1 MTTYTW
7 PNTRVFTAASAE
19 WRLAPNVFS
28 LPSQFSG
35 HTQTVE
41 LPGARWM
48 VRITFTPHS
57 DADRAAVE
65 AFLAKVRGKANR
77 IAMWHPKR
85 PVPLGTMRGS
95 PVLAATEPRG
105 ETSLAITTTAS
116 ATVKAGDMIKVGD
129 SLLMVTDAATAD
141 GAGAITVSVTP
152 GLKAQVSAG
161 SAVIWD
167 RPTATFIL
175 DEAPW
180 VPHTAVYSPSFSISL
195 TEA

>member
-7 PNTRVFTAASAE
+7 PTTRVFTAASAE

-48 VRITFTPHS
+48 VRVTFTPHN
-57 DADRAAVE
+57 DADRALVE

-77 IAMWHPKR
+77 IALWHPKR
-85 PVPLGTMRGS
+85 PAPLGTMRGS

-105 ETSLAITTTAS
+105 ETSLAITTTAG
-116 ATVKAGDMIKVGD
+116 ATLKAGDMIKVGD
-129 SLLMVTDAATAD
+129 SLLMVTDDATAD

-175 DEAPW
+175 DESPW

>member
-77 IAMWHPKR
+77 IALWHPKR

-105 ETSLAITTTAS
+105 ETSLAITTTAG
-116 ATVKAGDMIKVGD
+116 ATLKAGDMIKVGD
-129 SLLMVTDAATAD
+129 SLLMVTDDATAD

-161 SAVIWD
+161 AAVSWD

>member
-48 VRITFTPHS
+48 VRITFTPHN
-57 DADRAAVE
+57 DADRALVE

-77 IAMWHPKR
+77 IALWHPKR

-105 ETSLAITTTAS
+105 ETSLAITTTAG
-116 ATVKAGDMIKVGD
+116 ATLKAGDMLKVVD
-129 SLLMVTDAATAD
+129 TLVMVTDDATAD

-152 GLKAQVSAG
+152 GLRAQVTAG
-161 SAVIWD
+161 AAVTWD

-180 VPHTAVYSPSFSISL
+180 VPHTAVHSPSFSISL

>member
-48 VRITFTPHS
+48 VRITFTPHNN
-57 DADRAAVE
+57 ADRAAVE

-77 IAMWHPKR
+77 IALWHPKR

-105 ETSLAITTTAS
+105 ETSLAITTTAG
-116 ATVKAGDMIKVGD
+116 ATLKAGDMIKVGD
-129 SLLMVTDAATAD
+129 TLVMVTDDATAD

-152 GLKAQVSAG
+152 GLKAQVTAG
-161 SAVIWD
+161 AAVSWD

>member
-7 PNTRVFTAASAE
+7 PTTRVFTAASAE
-19 WRLAPNVFS
+19 WRLAPNVFL

-41 LPGARWM
+41 RPGARWM

-77 IAMWHPKR
+77 IALWHPKR

-105 ETSLAITTTAS
+105 ETSLAITTTAG
-116 ATVKAGDMIKVGD
+116 ATLKAGDMIKVGD
-129 SLLMVTDAATAD
+129 SLLMVTDDATAD

-161 SAVIWD
+161 AAVSWD